1 VTCDRLFDDEPGPRP
16 AHPADPRQRHLAV
29 CPRCRRRS
37 RALAAARAEMRALP
51 RIEPS
56 PDFLPRLEARIGAI
70 EAGRVRRRRLA
81 VVIGRAGSG
90 FALMAAAVA
99 ALWLRAAGE
108 GPEPAPASAL
118 AALGR
123 DGGAPLGP
131 AAPSFDPAP
140 AGGPSG
146 AEAFEKA
153 GDGGPELGPALDWSL
168 LLASA
173 TPGSLPR
180 SFGFPPAGARA
191 AALQPVLYAAPSLTF
206 AAAPVSLRF
215 ASAVPRPAR
224 PGE

>member
-1 VTCDRLFDDEPGPRP
+1 
-16 AHPADPRQRHLAV
+16 
-29 CPRCRRRS
+29 
-37 RALAAARAEMRALP
+37 MRILP

-56 PDFLPRLEARIGAI
+56 PDFLPRLEARIAAI
-70 EAGRVRRRRLA
+70 ESGRVRRRRLA

-90 FALMAAAVA
+90 LALAAAAVA

-108 GPEPAPASAL
+108 GPEPAPATAL
-118 AALGR
+118 AALER
-123 DGGAPLGP
+123 DGGAPSGST
-131 AAPSFDPAP
+131 APSFDPAP
-140 AGGPSG
+140 AAGPSD
-146 AEAFEKA
+146 AEAFQKA
-153 GDGGPELGPALDWSL
+153 GDGGAELGPALDWSL

-180 SFGFPPAGARA
+180 SFGFRPAGART
-191 AALQPVLYAAPSLTF
+191 AALEPVLYAAPSLTF